1 MLTKIK
7 NILAPPIFD
16 DVEKT
21 NSAQYINV
29 LLNISTLALILLIPS
44 RSFASE
50 VALMFGILV
59 IIFIGLRF
67 LLYSGRVTLTSFLYI
82 IIAWSSMTYLAWIGN
97 GFQDIGIYTYIILIF
112 LARLLGDTQKALILT
127 AMSITS
133 LWLLYYAEAQ
143 GIIYPIEDSATAAA
157 LATSAI
163 ILLVTAVI
171 ILTVNNLEKTIDTTK
186 KSEEKIALYNKELLK
201 TQKELEKHVKAIEE
215 ASRKSKLRATRL
227 ETIAKVSQRIALN
240 QNLDTLLPEITLRIS
255 EDFDFYH
262 VGIFLLSKNNKFA
275 QLKAA
280 NSPGGRRMLARR
292 HQLEIGQVGIV
303 GRTAGDGQARV
314 ALDVGQSAVYFDNPD
329 LPETRSEMALALKV
343 RNDIIGV
350 LDVQS
355 KRKTAFTK
363 EDAEIFETLA
373 NQIAIAIENAHQ
385 VEITKDA
392 LEESQEISRQYT
404 QQAWSQLASTQHHLN
419 YRYIDKEIE
428 VISKDKPTSNAE
440 MITFPVKVR
449 DEIIGYLDIRKNENL
464 EGLKGDNLDL
474 VEAIANRTGLALDNA
489 RLLVKESRKA
499 GRERKV
505 TEITTKIRGEK
516 TPQAMIDIALTE
528 LKEALG
534 VTKIELRT
542 TETKQN

>member
-7 NILAPPIFD
+7 NLLAPPVFD
-16 DVEKT
+16 DAEKT
-21 NSAQYINV
+21 NLAQYINI
-29 LLNISTLALILLIPS
+29 LLNISIIALILLIPS
-44 RSFASE
+44 GTFASE
-50 VALMFGILV
+50 VALIFGILA

-67 LLYSGRVTLTSFLYI
+67 LLYSGKVALASFLFI
-82 IIAWSSMTYLAWIGN
+82 IISWSIMTYLAWIGN
-97 GFQDIGIYTYIILIF
+97 GFQDIGIYTYIIFIF
-112 LARLLGDTQKALILT
+112 LARLLGGTRNALILT
-127 AMSITS
+127 IMSIAS
-133 LWLLYYAEAQ
+133 IWLLYYAEVQ
-143 GIIYPIEDSATAAA
+143 GIINPVEDSITAAA
-157 LATSAI
+157 LAISAVMLLITAI
-163 ILLVTAVI
+163 IV
-171 ILTVNNLEKTIDTTK
+171 LTVTNLEKTIVATK
-186 KSEEKIALYNKELLK
+186 KSEEKIAQYNKELLE
-201 TQKELEKHVKAIEE
+201 TQKELKEYVEAIEE
-215 ASRKSKLRATRL
+215 TSRKAKLHATRL

-303 GRTAGDGQARV
+303 GRTAGDGQTRI

-329 LPETRSEMALALKV
+329 LPETHSEMALALKV
-343 RNDIIGV
+343 RDNIIGV

-355 KRKTAFTK
+355 KKKTAFTK
-363 EDAEIFETLA
+363 EDAKIFETLA

-385 VEITKDA
+385 IEITKGA
-392 LEESQEISRQYT
+392 LKEAQEISRQYT
-404 QQAWSQLASTQHHLN
+404 QQAWSQLASTQHQLN
-419 YRYIDKEIE
+419 YRYIDEKIEI
-428 VISKDKPTSNAE
+428 ISKDKNINNTE

-449 DEIIGYLDIRKNENL
+449 DEIIGYLDIRKNKNL
-464 EGLKGDNLDL
+464 ESLKGDHLDL

-505 TEITTKIRGEK
+505 TEITTKIRSEK
-516 TPQAMIDIALTE
+516 TPQAMIDIALAE

-534 VTKIELRT
+534 VTKIELIT
-542 TETKQN
+542 TETK